1 MAESCPPCKKGAPAY
16 MMTFGDM
23 MSLLLCFFVLLLSMS
38 QFVRV
43 KFEKAS
49 GSLKDAFGIQRIQQ
63 INAWPSGSVMVAIEF
78 QQEIVLVHLKEKLI
92 VSLSNSIDNGEAEL
106 VETEQGFLIRFDN
119 DALFEPGTLTLRGTV
134 KPQFQQLANLLVGMP
149 NLVRVV
155 GHTDDQPPP
164 SDGSFKD
171 NWSRS
176 SAYAAAI
183 VQFFSTEGGVDPRR
197 LEVRG
202 MGQQMPRV
210 SNETDEG
217 RAKNRRIEILV
228 SRETLPMVVPQ
239 QEGNVEGLAAESA
252 TGVLPGAAKP

>member
-1 MAESCPPCKKGAPAY
+1 MADSCPPCKKGAPAY

-43 KFEKAS
+43 KFEKAA

-63 INAWPSGSVMVAIEF
+63 MNAWPSGSVMVAIEF
-78 QQEIVLVHLKEKLI
+78 QQEIVLVKLKEKLEI
-92 VSLSNSIDNGEAEL
+92 SMANLIDNGEAEL

-119 DALFEPGTLTLRGTV
+119 DALFEPGTLTLRDDI
-134 KPQFQQLANLLVGMP
+134 KPQFQQLANLLSTMP

-164 SDGSFKD
+164 ADGLFKN
-171 NWSRS
+171 NWARS
-176 SAYAAAI
+176 AAYAAAI
-183 VQFFSTEGGVDPRR
+183 VQFFSTEGGVEPQR

-202 MGQQMPRV
+202 MGQQLPRV
-210 SNETDEG
+210 SNETEEG
-217 RAKNRRIEILV
+217 RVKNRRIEVLV
-228 SRETLPMVVPQ
+228 SRETLPVVVPQ
-239 QEGNVEGLAAESA
+239 EGGAGPPPS
-252 TGVLPGAAKP
+252 VLPDGGGGKS

>member
-1 MAESCPPCKKGAPAY
+1 MAAECPVCKKGAPAY

-78 QQEIVLVHLKEKLI
+78 QQEIVLVQLKEKLS
-92 VSLSNSIDNGEAEL
+92 VSLGNLIDNGEAEL
-106 VETEQGFLIRFDN
+106 VETEQGFLIRLDN
-119 DALFEPGTLTLRGTV
+119 DALFEPGTLTLRADI
-134 KPQFQQLANLLVGMP
+134 KPQIQQLANLLVTMP

-164 SDGSFKD
+164 ADGSFKD

-183 VQFFSTEGGVDPRR
+183 VHFFSTVGGVEPQR

-202 MGQQMPRV
+202 LGQQLPMA
-210 SNETDEG
+210 SNTTDEG
-217 RAKNRRIEILV
+217 RAKNRRIEVLV
-228 SRETLPMVVPQ
+228 SRETLPTIVPQ
-239 QEGNVEGLAAESA
+239 QEGNVDGVAQSA
-252 TGVLPGAAKP
+252 DDKPLGVQP